1 MKVRISHVLL
11 ENWRNFRKVDVE
23 LGARAFVVGPN
34 ASGKTNFLDSLR
46 FLGDIA
52 GPEGSLTRAVNT
64 LRGGMA
70 HLRSLHAR
78 QASRILIR
86 VHVQVDADTW
96 EYELSVNGS
105 RTQPVHVESERVAK
119 NGKNLF
125 TRPNEQDKADP
136 RLLQQTHLEQLS
148 QNSSFRELVDAL
160 ASISSVHIVPQ
171 VAKANTG
178 SDRLILRDAP
188 GSDFIAQLA
197 ELSVKKQRGA
207 LNKISKLLRIAVPQF
222 SKLEIERERKTGIP
236 HLMAKFEHWRAKGSW
251 QSEQDLSDG
260 TLRLIGF
267 IWAILN
273 GSGPLLLEEPEL
285 SLHRAVV
292 RQIPRILARAAQVH
306 ERQVITSTHADEVL
320 DDTGIDPSEVI
331 ILKPTAEDTLV
342 TSGSRS
348 EALTN
353 AAKARV
359 PLGGVVGSLTRPHG
373 IEQLA
378 IEWPGAATR

>member
-1 MKVRISHVLL
+1 MKVRVTHVLL
-11 ENWRNFRKVDVE
+11 ENWRNFRRVDVE
-23 LGARAFVVGPN
+23 LGVRAFVVGPN

-52 GPEGSLTRAVNT
+52 GPEGSLARAVNT
-64 LRGGMA
+64 LRGGVA

-86 VHVQVDADTW
+86 VDVQIDSDTW
-96 EYELSVNGS
+96 VYELSVNGS
-105 RTQPVHVESERVAK
+105 KTQPVHVEKERVAK
-119 NGKNLF
+119 NGKDIF
-125 TRPNEQDKADP
+125 TRPNANDKADP

-160 ASISSVHIVPQ
+160 AGISSVHIVPQ
-171 VAKANTG
+171 VAKSNTG

-188 GSDFIAQLA
+188 GSDFIAQIA
-197 ELSVKKQRGA
+197 ELPVKKQKGA
-207 LNKISKLLRIAVPQF
+207 LNKISKLLRVAVPRF
-222 SKLEIERERKTGIP
+222 SKLEIARERKSGIP

-273 GSGPLLLEEPEL
+273 GDGPLLLEEPEL

-292 RQIPRILARAAQVH
+292 RQIPRILARAAEVH
-306 ERQVITSTHADEVL
+306 GRQVITSTHADEVL

-331 ILKPTAEDTLV
+331 ILKPTTEDTLV
-342 TSGSRS
+342 TSGSQNA
-348 EALTN
+348 ALTN
-353 AAKARV
+353 AARARV
-359 PLGGVVGSLTRPHG
+359 PLGGVVGSMTRPQG

-378 IEWPGAATR
+378 IKWPETSTR